1 MGLGDMCGFRSIFL
15 IGPRL
20 STVIGSLT
28 PIATTAIAWIAAR
41 EALTPRA
48 VAGIVVIVGGVVW
61 VVSEPRAGAA
71 WLPGRGNFRRG
82 VLLALASSVCTA
94 VGYIVS
100 RAALNGGPRW
110 LSSGPD
116 LSPVNSFQA
125 SLVRIAAGLVLTWAV
140 LPFFRKFRPTLAA
153 FADRKAM
160 TFILAGTIVGPVVG
174 VWTSMI
180 ALNNLP
186 SGVASALISS
196 SPIFM
201 IPIAAL
207 AFGEKHSFR
216 SLVGTVLAVAG
227 VFLLLL

>member
-1 MGLGDMCGFRSIFL
+1 MSH
-15 IGPRL
+15 
-20 STVIGSLT
+20 
-28 PIATTAIAWIAAR
+28 A
-41 EALTPRA
+41 A
-48 VAGIVVIVGGVVW
+48 VA
-61 VVSEPRAGAA
+61 PPA
-71 WLPGRGNFRRG
+71 
-82 VLLALASSVCTA
+82 LLAVSSEEPL
-94 VGYIVS
+94 IDS
-100 RAALNGGPRW
+100 R
-110 LSSGPD
+110 
-116 LSPVNSFQA
+116 
-125 SLVRIAAGLVLTWAV
+125 LVLGWFA
-140 LPFFRKFRPTLAA
+140 LAI
-153 FADRKAM
+153 F
-160 TFILAGTIVGPVVG
+160 GTIVGPVVG